1 MRLKFHINGT
11 DYLFTIEQAE
21 KLIALIGDAERIV
34 SEYMTNP
41 ATGKYEHIKLLRPAS
56 VGENLNVGIMTNAD
70 YNAMKVFTKGI
81 DEAKKQQ

>member
-1 MRLKFHINGT
+1 
-11 DYLFTIEQAE
+11 
-21 KLIALIGDAERIV
+21 
-34 SEYMTNP
+34 
-41 ATGKYEHIKLLRPAS
+41 